1 MMKLEEFDNIIDARG
16 YVAPL
21 KRMMTPAM
29 VISYLTRNNSIST
42 LQNSADEFAKG
53 FHFALLA
60 GVPDFDIMSDN
71 PIGRAQALLVLH
83 LVSVNAVTQAFYDAC
98 YNYANTTSRPF
109 EFVTEHSFHKAKGT
123 INKTGVVVVNGYC
136 TITTTADSETHNPQ
150 IYREIEFENG
160 DKEHIR
166 IAGFDSVSIAGL
178 YRVQCPNFPALVI
191 DDAYGVIS
199 QPVTSQA

>member
-16 YVAPL
+16 YLAPL

-42 LQNSADEFAKG
+42 LQNSTDEFAKG

-109 EFVTEHSFHKAKGT
+109 EFVTEHDFQYANDT
-123 INKTGVVVVNGYC
+123 IKLSRVPIVWELGHC
-136 TITTTADSETHNPQ
+136 TVTTTGDCPAHTAQ
-150 IYREIEFENG
+150 IYQR
-160 DKEHIR
+160 
-166 IAGFDSVSIAGL
+166 VSFSDGTYQDVRKAHFLKPVSAQGK
-178 YRVQCPNFPALVI
+178 YRTACPNLPNLYVDNVYAVI
-191 DDAYGVIS
+191 PSA
-199 QPVTSQA
+199 